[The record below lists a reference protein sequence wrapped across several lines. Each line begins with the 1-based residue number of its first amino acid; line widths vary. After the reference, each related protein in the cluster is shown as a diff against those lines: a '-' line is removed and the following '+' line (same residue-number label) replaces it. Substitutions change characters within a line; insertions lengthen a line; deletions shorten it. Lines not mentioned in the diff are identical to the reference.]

1 MDLSL
6 IYSKTSKGSRA
17 VLSKGK
23 SLSSNSMLV
32 LSRINGKTSVE
43 AILADLQLSEQ
54 KLSQVLNQLLN
65 EAYIQVV
72 QDFMPS
78 VFDLKSAIEVSEI
91 STEEFLTLGLPEDSQ
106 EKTEEQLSAEARAKA
121 YSEEQARKETA
132 AREQEEAERKL
143 LLVTDILAKSGDRI
157 DIEKLASDKSANPAP
172 AYKEALPKQEPKAPF
187 SNKPREE
194 PPKEIQKDNSLD
206 FTSETSTENEAED
219 KVAEPHRA
227 PEESAQQV
235 AVEEARRVAAEDARN
250 QKAQQKAEEDARLEA
265 ERARATFE
273 AAEAARVEE
282 EQQKQIEAEE
292 KARLKAEEKA
302 RREEAKAR
310 QEEERKARKEAERLQ
325 KLAEKKAREEEK
337 ARARAEAESKAR
349 EEAEQRAIERAKAEA
364 RALEEAERRAQE
376 RAELQARQEEEAR
389 ARAEAAAKAREE
401 ARIRKDA
408 IAIQKAQAR
417 EQARHAAEVK
427 ALIKAEESARRR
439 AELEVLGS
447 RWLQKTVSIA
457 KPLLIVLAVA
467 LIGLVLLLPFI
478 SLALW
483 TQPVERIIANNIG
496 EPVNIEDMQISLWPR
511 PHIVLENVSVGQ
523 ASDITTRSIHVY
535 PAFSAFF
542 KENKRVNALELDG
555 LTLQNEALSRP
566 LNWVSTFKQRQQL
579 RLENVSL
586 TSVSIKMPNTELPT
600 FNADVQLAANGKLKE
615 AAVSSEGVDIDIKPA
630 NGAYEVEITAHQWQP
645 PLGPAITFDELLA
658 KGKADSAG
666 LSLTKIEGLLY
677 GGKLKATSAIGWGN
691 GWKASGMMELTN
703 INLTQA
709 TPAINER
716 AHLQG
721 KLFARADYASTA
733 DQLENMFGNASVRA
747 SFEAEN
753 GEIGGMDLSR
763 AASGRQQ
770 VGGVT
775 RFEQLTGNWIFEGKR
790 YQLTQLQLKA
800 GTLKAQG
807 EVVIEPDHSVTGK
820 VQTHLDLNSRQL
832 QGQFALSGKMGNVTI
847 KR

>member
-17 VLSKGK
+17 ALSKGK

-54 KLSQVLNQLLN
+54 KLSPILNQLLD

-106 EKTEEQLSAEARAKA
+106 EKTEEQLAAEARAKA

-157 DIEKLASDKSANPAP
+157 DIEKLASDKSENPAP
-172 AYKEALPKQEPKAPF
+172 IHKEAPKQEPKAPS

-194 PPKEIQKDNSLD
+194 APKEIQKDNSLD
-206 FTSETSTENEAED
+206 FTSETSTKNEAED
-219 KVAEPHRA
+219 KVGEPQHA
-227 PEESAQQV
+227 TEGSGQQV
-235 AVEEARRVAAEDARN
+235 AVEEASRVAAEEARN

-265 ERARATFE
+265 ERARAAFE
-273 AAEAARVEE
+273 TAEAARVEE
-282 EQQKQIEAEE
+282 ERQKQIEAEE
-292 KARLKAEEKA
+292 NARLKAEEKA

-337 ARARAEAESKAR
+337 ARARAEAEAKAR

-389 ARAEAAAKAREE
+389 ERAEAAAKAREE
-401 ARIRKDA
+401 ARIRKEA

-417 EQARHAAEVK
+417 ERARHAAEAK
-427 ALIKAEESARRR
+427 ALIRAEERARRR
-439 AELEVLGS
+439 AELEVMGS

-457 KPLLIVLAVA
+457 KPLLIVSAVA

-496 EPVNIEDMQISLWPR
+496 EPVNIEDMQVSLWPR
-511 PHIVLENVSVGQ
+511 PHIVLESVSVGQ
-523 ASDITTRSIHVY
+523 ASDITARSIHVY

-542 KENKRVNALELDG
+542 KENKRVNALEVDG

-566 LNWVSTFKQRQQL
+566 FNWVSTSEQKQQL

-586 TSVSIKMPNTELPT
+586 TNVSIKMPNNELPT
-600 FNADVQLAANGKLKE
+600 FNADVQLATNGEFKE
-615 AAVSSEGVDIDIKPA
+615 AAVSSEGVDIDIKPE
-630 NGAYEVEITAHQWQP
+630 NGTYEVEITAHQWQP

-658 KGKADSAG
+658 KGRADSAG

-677 GGKLKATSAIGWGN
+677 GGKLRATSAIGWGN

-733 DQLENMFGNASVRA
+733 DKLENMFDNASVKA

-753 GEIGGMDLSR
+753 GEIGGIDISR

-832 QGQFALSGKMGNVTI
+832 QGQFALSGKVGNVTI